1 MKKAIKRNKIVK
13 NDKYISGEKGFYKTL
28 FDKRQTRDDEE
39 WRDVVGYEGLYKV
52 SNYGLVINSDCRI
65 VGTYYNEEQSVFKSP
80 FKDVNRYNVVG
91 LYKNRKR
98 TLYQIH
104 RLVAMVFVENPNPS
118 EFNTV
123 NHIDENI
130 HNNYYKNLEW
140 CTTQY
145 NLHYGS
151 ANQKRANSRRKSNN
165 QNCNTTIRKEKI
177 DIKF

>member
-1 MKKAIKRNKIVK
+1 MKKAIKRNQKTN
-13 NDKYISGEKGFYKTL
+13 NDYCVADNKAFYKML
-28 FDKRQTRDDEE
+28 FNNRQAHDDEE

-52 SNYGLVINSDCRI
+52 SNYGLVINSDYRI
-65 VGTYYNEEQSVFKSP
+65 VGTYYDKEQSVFKQS
-80 FKDVNRYNVVG
+80 FKDTNRYNVVS
-91 LYKNRKR
+91 LYKNKEC
-98 TLYQIH
+98 TLYPIH
-104 RLVAMVFVENPNPS
+104 RLVAIAFVKNPNPN

-151 ANQKRANSRRKSNN
+151 ANQKRANSKRKSNN
-165 QNCNTTIRKEKI
+165 
-177 DIKF
+177 